1 MTAALAA
8 SGAAAADPGTVA
20 GKQAQ
25 AQQILGEI
33 NSIDTQLGVAVERW
47 NLANVKLQQIGRD
60 LQRAKTELGVARVNL
75 RRART
80 DLARQAINVYTSSD
94 NNTTIEVL
102 LGSTSL
108 DDMLNRLDTV
118 NRVSNQ
124 RSMLLRDV
132 RSFQAQVE
140 RQAAKLRRSHDEQ
153 RQVVAQRDAQR
164 RSIQAQLRQR
174 QSLLA
179 SVRSEIAHL
188 RTVERSRELAA
199 AQAARARI
207 GLQPQLSF
215 GGPVVGVS
223 VSTPEASVAPP
234 SHYTGVVGIAM
245 RYLGTPYVWG
255 GSSPSG
261 FDCSGFVMFVYAQVG
276 VSLPHS
282 SYAQYGAGV
291 AVSQSDLQPGDLVF
305 FDGLGHVGIYIG
317 GGQFIHSPHTGD
329 VVKVSSLSGWY
340 ASTYVGA
347 RRIV

>member
-1 MTAALAA
+1 
-8 SGAAAADPGTVA
+8 
-20 GKQAQ
+20 
-25 AQQILGEI
+25 
-33 NSIDTQLGVAVERW
+33 
-47 NLANVKLQQIGRD
+47 
-60 LQRAKTELGVARVNL
+60 VNL
-75 RRART
+75 RRAQT

-108 DDMLNRLDTV
+108 DDLLNRLDTV

-132 RSFQAQVE
+132 RSFQAQVK
-140 RQAAKLRRSHDEQ
+140 RQATKLQRSQGEQ

-164 RSIQAQLRQR
+164 HSIQAQLRQR

-179 SVRSEIAHL
+179 SVRGEIAHL
-188 RTVERSRELAA
+188 RVVERSRELAA
-199 AQAARARI
+199 AQVARARI
-207 GLQPQLSF
+207 GLQPQPSS
-215 GGPVVGVS
+215 GGSVVGVS

-234 SHYTGVVGIAM
+234 SQYTGVVGIAM

-255 GSSPSG
+255 GASPSG
-261 FDCSGFVMFVYAQVG
+261 FDCSGFVMYVYAQVG

-282 SYAQYGAGV
+282 SYAQYGVGV

-305 FDGLGHVGIYIG
+305 FDGLGHDGIYIG

-329 VVKVSSLSGWY
+329 VVKISSMTGWY
-340 ASTYVGA
+340 AATYVGA
-347 RRIV
+347 RRIL